1 MSFFHALLTK
11 EGLIMQFPNKPHVA
25 FVNKL
30 LASLPREEYARL
42 SKHLEPVSLKKGK
55 IIYYAGDPVHEA
67 YFPLGGMISLVS
79 TTEEGSGV
87 EVAMIGNEGMAGV
100 SVILR
105 AMSAPYQVMVQI
117 PGNAVRIKSGVLIEE
132 FGRGEELHNLLLR
145 YTHTLVSQI
154 SQSAVCNRFHTAEAR
169 LCRWLLTSHDRVQSD
184 TLNLTQEFLAY
195 MLGSPRTSVTS
206 IAGKLQGQNLIR
218 YSRGKIKI
226 LDRAG
231 LERGSCECYRIVS
244 HDISHFLAA

>member
-1 MSFFHALLTK
+1 
-11 EGLIMQFPNKPHVA
+11 MQFSNKPHVA

-30 LASLPREEYARL
+30 LASLHREEYARL
-42 SKHLEPVSLKKGK
+42 NKHLEPVSLKKGK
-55 IIYYAGDPVHEA
+55 IIYYQGDPVREA

-87 EVAMIGNEGMAGV
+87 EVAMIGNEGMAGL
-100 SVILR
+100 SIILR
-105 AMSAPYQVMVQI
+105 GISAPYQVMVQI
-117 PGNAVRIKSGVLIEE
+117 PGNAVRIKSQALRDE
-132 FGRGEELHNLLLR
+132 FERGEQLHHLLLR
-145 YTHTLVSQI
+145 FTHTLVSQI

-195 MLGSPRTSVTS
+195 MLGSPRTSVTL
-206 IAGKLQGQNLIR
+206 IAGKLQEEKLIR

-226 LDRAG
+226 LNRQG

-244 HDISHFLAA
+244 DDIKRFLAA

>member
-1 MSFFHALLTK
+1 
-11 EGLIMQFPNKPHVA
+11 MQFANKPRIA

-42 SKHLEPVSLKKGK
+42 NKHLEPVSLKKGK
-55 IIYYAGDPVHEA
+55 IIYYPGDPVREA

-79 TTEEGSGV
+79 TTQEGSGV

-100 SVILR
+100 SIILGGL
-105 AMSAPYQVMVQI
+105 SAPYQVMVQI
-117 PGNAVRIKSGVLIEE
+117 PGNVLRIKAQALRDE
-132 FGRGEELHNLLLR
+132 FERGEQLNHSLLCF
-145 YTHTLVSQI
+145 THTLVSQI

-195 MLGSPRTSVTS
+195 MLGSPRTSVTL
-206 IAGKLQGQNLIR
+206 IAGKLQGEKLIR

-226 LDRAG
+226 LNRQG
-231 LERGSCECYRIVS
+231 LESGSCECYRIVS
-244 HDISHFLAA
+244 DNANHFLAA

>member
-1 MSFFHALLTK
+1 
-11 EGLIMQFPNKPHVA
+11 MQYSNKPPLA

-42 SKHLEPVSLKKGK
+42 NRHLEPASLKKGK
-55 IIYYAGDPVHEA
+55 IIYYAGNPVREA

-79 TTEEGSGV
+79 TTEEGYGV

-100 SVILR
+100 SAILR
-105 AMSAPYQVMVQI
+105 GISAPYQVMVQI
-117 PGNAVRIKSGVLIEE
+117 PGNAMRIKSELLIRE
-132 FGRGEELHNLLLR
+132 FARGEQLNNLLLR

-169 LCRWLLTSHDRVQSD
+169 LCRWLLTSHDRVGAD

-195 MLGSPRTSVTS
+195 MLGSPRTSVTL
-206 IAGKLQGQNLIR
+206 IAGKLQGQKLIR

-231 LERGSCECYRIVS
+231 LERGSCECYRVVS